1 MLSDPTPRPG
11 AWLPSEL
18 PSEDTAASDGAMQL
32 TASSGAGAGAATQER
47 GLSLASPH
55 EVRLRHKILLPSLP
69 FFNPVI

>member
-11 AWLPSEL
+11 ARLPSEL
-18 PSEDTAASDGAMQL
+18 PREDSDGAMQI
-32 TASSGAGAGAATQER
+32 TASSGVGAGAATQDP

-55 EVRLRHKILLPSLP
+55 EVQLRHKILLPSLP